1 MVLCR
6 DYQFSTRRAC
16 GLIGFS
22 RSSNEYRG
30 RPDRHARIRER
41 LVTLSGKHRRYGYRM
56 LHAKLGQEGFKVNV
70 KVVER
75 LYREERLTLRRR
87 NRKKIPK
94 GVREGAWCP
103 IAANQ
108 RWSLDFTMDA
118 LANGRKFRTVNL
130 KDDCTRECPAIDVA
144 LSIPGSRVV
153 EMLERVARERGYPDV
168 LTVDNGPEL
177 RGRALD
183 GWADDHG
190 VQLYFIDPGG
200 ADPERLHR
208 KFQRPVSRRMPE
220 LELVH
225 LAGRGRKDHRGLADR
240 LQSKP
245 APLFAELSN
254 PGRICRKQAFP

>member
-70 KVVER
+70 KVVGR

-130 KDDCTRECPAIDVA
+130 KDDCTRVR
-144 LSIPGSRVV
+144 IPGTS
-153 EMLERVARERGYPDV
+153 AR
-168 LTVDNGPEL
+168 
-177 RGRALD
+177 
-183 GWADDHG
+183 
-190 VQLYFIDPGG
+190 
-200 ADPERLHR
+200 
-208 KFQRPVSRRMPE
+208 
-220 LELVH
+220 
-225 LAGRGRKDHRGLADR
+225 
-240 LQSKP
+240 
-245 APLFAELSN
+245 
-254 PGRICRKQAFP
+254 